1 MNFFFLY
8 SYLLILI
15 DVLDILVIMGN
26 YIEFRRVVE
35 LVIDKMNFDFDIN
48 VLVFEINIRSKYSLY
63 ISYRV

>member
-1 MNFFFLY
+1 M
-8 SYLLILI
+8 I

-63 ISYRV
+63 LNYRV

>member
-1 MNFFFLY
+1 M
-8 SYLLILI
+8 I

-63 ISYRV
+63 ISYIEYSLE